1 VRRISHAC
9 GSITRAVIQDFVTLG
24 PERGYELQRRE
35 PKLGGFMLDLTGIMF
50 SSIMMLI
57 VIIRAVRADRQD
69 PWFQTVKLQVKPVEA
84 RKQPWRRQT

>member
-1 VRRISHAC
+1 
-9 GSITRAVIQDFVTLG
+9 
-24 PERGYELQRRE
+24 
-35 PKLGGFMLDLTGIMF
+35 MLDLTGIMF